1 MKRETDRQ
9 VLSFFQN
16 LLELKAPWRVVAVE
30 LKEAERSVEIAVEWP
45 DSYKVPCASNPMGSG
60 LHFLNFKIYVRVA

>member
-1 MKRETDRQ
+1 MKRETDRH

-30 LKEAERSVEIAVEWP
+30 LQEQERTVEIE
-45 DSYKVPCASNPMGSG
+45 
-60 LHFLNFKIYVRVA
+60 VAW